1 MAKVFNTIIKSFET
15 SGMVPHKNQT
25 ENSVSSLN
33 LQKKFDFKFENQH
46 FSVSYFTN
54 WNKIQQL
61 TVSYRPLGNNRLIF
75 FMWGF
80 LKDDIL
86 ACVETWD

>member
-1 MAKVFNTIIKSFET
+1 MAKVFDTIIRSFET

-25 ENSVSSLN
+25 KNLVPSLN

-46 FSVSYFTN
+46 VSVSNFTN

-61 TVSYRPLGNNRLIF
+61 TI
-75 FMWGF
+75 
-80 LKDDIL
+80 
-86 ACVETWD
+86 C